1 MASFAISAIRMK
13 TSACG
18 EKIITP
24 MSDPNS
30 GLKAGLDL
38 PDNLARPRWSQFHGV
53 CRRHGRNCQPCWCKV
68 RGKPVL
74 CSRWGELLWSCPHPE
89 CVSSTQAPSCTAA
102 LPRILCSYT
111 GWWPRADLV
120 LAQMLWKD
128 RARDPGLG
136 KSALH
141 VFDGLCDSS
150 NLLNKLHPVS

>member
-53 CRRHGRNCQPCWCKV
+53 CRRHGRNCQPCWYKV

-102 LPRILCSYT
+102 LPAS
-111 GWWPRADLV
+111 
-120 LAQMLWKD
+120 
-128 RARDPGLG
+128 
-136 KSALH
+136 SALTRA
-141 VFDGLCDSS
+141 GGPGQTWS
-150 NLLNKLHPVS
+150 LHRCFGRIVPGILAWASPRCMCLMGSVTPVTS